1 MFGDFFI
8 CRSRSF
14 NFLCVSS
21 FSTHS
26 RSCLEVLGL
35 EDGANKQE
43 IKEAYLKLS
52 KEFHPDINK
61 SLNAK
66 VRYQQIR
73 EAYDLLQTEGYGT
86 TQAEG
91 RPYHQEQTR
100 SDDYHNWKRRTEK
113 KKNVDDW
120 LKNLERESRENK
132 LKFNALNEKWQKEAN
147 EASPALPPD
156 YLEYEKR
163 FINRMDGLIAKVK
176 DYRSSKTND
185 AAKDWSSIS
194 SNPESSSDKKNPV
207 FSLFKMFLPW
217 YARWILS
224 SAAPFV
230 IFGVAFTLIGEAVN
244 HVNCS
249 YLLSCTRD

>member
-1 MFGDFFI
+1 MFGESFI
-8 CRSRSF
+8 CRSRTF
-14 NFLCVSS
+14 NFFCVNRY
-21 FSTHS
+21 STHT

-52 KEFHPDINK
+52 KEFHPDVNK

-73 EAYDLLQTEGYGT
+73 EAYDELQTDGCST
-86 TQAEG
+86 SQAEG
-91 RPYHQEQTR
+91 RAYYQEQTR
-100 SDDYHNWKRRTEK
+100 SDDSHNWKRRTEK
-113 KKNVDDW
+113 KKNVNDW

-132 LKFNALNEKWQKEAN
+132 LKFKAFNDKWQKEAN

-163 FINRMDGLIAKVK
+163 FIDRMDGLIAKVK

-185 AAKDWSSIS
+185 CAKVWSSKS
-194 SNPESSSDKKNPV
+194 RNPETSSDAKNPV

-224 SAAPFV
+224 SAAPV
-230 IFGVAFTLIGEAVN
+230 IFVVAFILIGEAVD
-244 HVNCS
+244 HVNFS